1 MDKRWYVIRTH
12 AGAESHA
19 EARLLDQ
26 RYGVY
31 CPRMLSR
38 RRRFGR
44 RVQIVAP
51 LFPQYLFVEISLG
64 LQTLSPI
71 RSTKGVL
78 ELVRFGEEYASLS
91 RDVIAGLRERED
103 PTMQCRRLD
112 EPLPPQTRVRIT
124 GGPFEHLEGIY
135 LTESPDDRV
144 TLLLNLL
151 GRETRVQ
158 LESALVVRA

>member
-1 MDKRWYVIRTH
+1 
-12 AGAESHA
+12 
-19 EARLLDQ
+19 
-26 RYGVY
+26 
-31 CPRMLSR
+31 
-38 RRRFGR
+38 
-44 RVQIVAP
+44 
-51 LFPQYLFVEISLG
+51 
-64 LQTLSPI
+64 
-71 RSTKGVL
+71 
-78 ELVRFGEEYASLS
+78 
-91 RDVIAGLRERED
+91 
-103 PTMQCRRLD
+103 MQCRRLD